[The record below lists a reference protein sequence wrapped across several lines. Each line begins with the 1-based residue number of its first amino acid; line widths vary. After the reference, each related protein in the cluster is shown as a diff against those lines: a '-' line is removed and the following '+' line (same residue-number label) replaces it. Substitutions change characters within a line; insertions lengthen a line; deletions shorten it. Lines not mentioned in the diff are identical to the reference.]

1 MALSLLLALL
11 WGGSQAQAPGFS
23 LQVQSVVMVQEGLCV
38 HVPCTLSYPRI
49 GWTEDTPALGSWFV
63 VGTDTNKGR
72 PVATNKQDQEQ
83 GGSGGRFQL
92 TGDPRNRSCSLLIR
106 DAQAE
111 DSAQYFFR
119 VERGSYVRYNFVES
133 PLYLEVTALTQK
145 PDVYVPETLEA
156 GRRATLICVFNWA
169 FEECPAPT
177 FSWMGAAVT
186 TPGPGR
192 KSSYFSVLSLTPRP
206 QDHGTHLTCR
216 VDFSRKGVST
226 ETTVQLNV
234 TRESGGQGIRVCR
247 QARRDVAGGGS
258 RQVDVP
264 KDLVIS
270 VSRAKASAPEPQG
283 DSPHL
288 EVQKGQFLQLV
299 CASESQSPATLS
311 WALEDRIL
319 SWSHPWTPG
328 PLALVLTRV
337 MPGDSGCYTCRAENG
352 RGSQSRTLNLSVKC
366 FNTEAGLT
374 KALATAVRS
383 HLQSLSLPRKSGQGW
398 KVPKLQ
404 SPRDAPENLRVM
416 ALQAN
421 RTVLEN
427 LGNGT
432 SLPALEGQS
441 LRLLCVA
448 HSNPPAQLSWA
459 LRGQTLSPS
468 QPADP
473 GILELPQ
480 IQTEHEGVLT
490 CRAQNS
496 LGSQHVSLLLSVVC
510 PPRLLGPSCSWEGEA
525 LGCTCSARARPAPT
539 LSWRL
544 GEGLLE
550 GNHSDASLTVT
561 SSSEGPWA
569 NSSLSLR
576 GPLGSGLRLS
586 CEARNAH
593 GEQSAAVLLLPGL
606 RASWRPHPH
615 PGRVEAEWGQGQ
627 GPVVGA
633 GPGKVHVAP
642 AAGNAEG
649 NPNWKACRLG
659 PGRRGVSKTWT
670 EGVADK
676 TPGMG
681 AGTYKKGLL
690 SKALG
695 GGIFLGMGITTLLF
709 LCLILVTKTLR
720 KKQAQAGTLA
730 HAGTPAHAG
739 APPQAGA
746 PPKPK
751 ATRRSTILDYINV
764 VPNPGPLS

>member
-133 PLYLEVTALTQK
+133 PLYLEVT
-145 PDVYVPETLEA
+145 
-156 GRRATLICVFNWA
+156 
-169 FEECPAPT
+169 
-177 FSWMGAAVT
+177 
-186 TPGPGR
+186 
-192 KSSYFSVLSLTPRP
+192 
-206 QDHGTHLTCR
+206 
-216 VDFSRKGVST
+216 
-226 ETTVQLNV
+226 
-234 TRESGGQGIRVCR
+234 
-247 QARRDVAGGGS
+247 
-258 RQVDVP
+258 DVP

-352 RGSQSRTLNLSVKC
+352 RGSQSRTLNLSVKY
-366 FNTEAGLT
+366 
-374 KALATAVRS
+374 
-383 HLQSLSLPRKSGQGW
+383 
-398 KVPKLQ
+398 
-404 SPRDAPENLRVM
+404 APENLRVM

-593 GEQSAAVLLLPGL
+593 GEQSAAVLLLP
-606 RASWRPHPH
+606 
-615 PGRVEAEWGQGQ
+615 
-627 GPVVGA
+627 
-633 GPGKVHVAP
+633 
-642 AAGNAEG
+642 
-649 NPNWKACRLG
+649 
-659 PGRRGVSKTWT
+659 
-670 EGVADK
+670 D
-676 TPGMG
+676 
-681 AGTYKKGLL
+681 KKGLL

-764 VPNPGPLS
+764 VPNPGPLARNRNRNQNRKAMPSSPSQASPPGALSQECKKNQKELHAAPHTCPGPRSSTQASESESNQENLHYAALTFSGLRPWDTRESKDTGPEYEDIKFH

>member
-72 PVATNKQDQEQ
+72 PVATNKRDQVQ

-92 TGDPRNRSCSLLIR
+92 TGDPRNHSCSLLIR
-106 DAQAE
+106 DAQVE

-226 ETTVQLNV
+226 ETTVRLNV
-234 TRESGGQGIRVCR
+234 TH
-247 QARRDVAGGGS
+247 
-258 RQVDVP
+258 VP

-283 DSPHL
+283 DSPDL

-352 RGSQSRTLNLSVKC
+352 RGSQSRTLNLSV
-366 FNTEAGLT
+366 
-374 KALATAVRS
+374 
-383 HLQSLSLPRKSGQGW
+383 QY
-398 KVPKLQ
+398 
-404 SPRDAPENLRVM
+404 APENLRVM

-496 LGSQHVSLLLSVVC
+496 LGSQHVSLLLSVV
-510 PPRLLGPSCSWEGEA
+510 
-525 LGCTCSARARPAPT
+525 
-539 LSWRL
+539 
-544 GEGLLE
+544 
-550 GNHSDASLTVT
+550 
-561 SSSEGPWA
+561 
-569 NSSLSLR
+569 
-576 GPLGSGLRLS
+576 
-586 CEARNAH
+586 
-593 GEQSAAVLLLPGL
+593 
-606 RASWRPHPH
+606 
-615 PGRVEAEWGQGQ
+615 
-627 GPVVGA
+627 
-633 GPGKVHVAP
+633 
-642 AAGNAEG
+642 
-649 NPNWKACRLG
+649 
-659 PGRRGVSKTWT
+659 
-670 EGVADK
+670 
-676 TPGMG
+676 
-681 AGTYKKGLL
+681 YKKGLL

-695 GGIFLGMGITTLLF
+695 SGIFLGMGITTLLF

-720 KKQAQAGTLA
+720 KKQAQAGTPA
-730 HAGTPAHAG
+730 HAGTPA
-739 APPQAGA
+739 QAGA

-764 VPNPGPLS
+764 VPNPGPLARNRNRNQNRKAMPSSPSQASPPGAPSQECKKNQKELHAAPHTCPGPRSSTQASESESNQENLHYAALTFSGLRPWDTRESKDTGPEYEDIKFH

>member
-133 PLYLEVTALTQK
+133 PLYLEVT
-145 PDVYVPETLEA
+145 
-156 GRRATLICVFNWA
+156 
-169 FEECPAPT
+169 
-177 FSWMGAAVT
+177 
-186 TPGPGR
+186 
-192 KSSYFSVLSLTPRP
+192 VLSLTPRP

-234 TRESGGQGIRVCR
+234 TH
-247 QARRDVAGGGS
+247 
-258 RQVDVP
+258 VP

-352 RGSQSRTLNLSVKC
+352 RGSQSRTLNLSVKY
-366 FNTEAGLT
+366 
-374 KALATAVRS
+374 
-383 HLQSLSLPRKSGQGW
+383 
-398 KVPKLQ
+398 
-404 SPRDAPENLRVM
+404 APENLRVM

-496 LGSQHVSLLLSVVC
+496 LGSQHVSLLLSVV
-510 PPRLLGPSCSWEGEA
+510 
-525 LGCTCSARARPAPT
+525 
-539 LSWRL
+539 
-544 GEGLLE
+544 
-550 GNHSDASLTVT
+550 
-561 SSSEGPWA
+561 
-569 NSSLSLR
+569 
-576 GPLGSGLRLS
+576 
-586 CEARNAH
+586 
-593 GEQSAAVLLLPGL
+593 
-606 RASWRPHPH
+606 
-615 PGRVEAEWGQGQ
+615 
-627 GPVVGA
+627 
-633 GPGKVHVAP
+633 
-642 AAGNAEG
+642 
-649 NPNWKACRLG
+649 
-659 PGRRGVSKTWT
+659 
-670 EGVADK
+670 
-676 TPGMG
+676 
-681 AGTYKKGLL
+681 YKKGLL

-730 HAGTPAHAG
+730 HTGTPAHAG

-764 VPNPGPLS
+764 VPNPGPLARNRNRNQNRKAMPSSPSQASPPGALSQECKKNQKELHAAPHTCPGPRSSTQASESESNQENLHYAALTFSGLRPWDTRESKDTGPEYEDIKFH

>member
-169 FEECPAPT
+169 LEECPAPT

-234 TRESGGQGIRVCR
+234 TH
-247 QARRDVAGGGS
+247 
-258 RQVDVP
+258 VP

-352 RGSQSRTLNLSVKC
+352 RGSQSRTLNLSVKY
-366 FNTEAGLT
+366 
-374 KALATAVRS
+374 
-383 HLQSLSLPRKSGQGW
+383 
-398 KVPKLQ
+398 
-404 SPRDAPENLRVM
+404 APENLRVM

-496 LGSQHVSLLLSVVC
+496 LGSQHVSLLLSVV
-510 PPRLLGPSCSWEGEA
+510 
-525 LGCTCSARARPAPT
+525 
-539 LSWRL
+539 
-544 GEGLLE
+544 
-550 GNHSDASLTVT
+550 
-561 SSSEGPWA
+561 
-569 NSSLSLR
+569 
-576 GPLGSGLRLS
+576 
-586 CEARNAH
+586 
-593 GEQSAAVLLLPGL
+593 
-606 RASWRPHPH
+606 
-615 PGRVEAEWGQGQ
+615 
-627 GPVVGA
+627 
-633 GPGKVHVAP
+633 
-642 AAGNAEG
+642 
-649 NPNWKACRLG
+649 
-659 PGRRGVSKTWT
+659 
-670 EGVADK
+670 
-676 TPGMG
+676 
-681 AGTYKKGLL
+681 YKKGLL

-764 VPNPGPLS
+764 VPNPGPLARNRNRNQNRKAMPSSPSQASPPGALSQECKKNQKELHAAPHTCPGPRSSTQASESESNQENLHYAALTFSGLRPWDTRESKDTGPEYEDIKFH

>member
-23 LQVQSVVMVQEGLCV
+23 LQVQSVVTVQEGLCV

-72 PVATNKQDQEQ
+72 PVATNKQDQVH

-92 TGDPRNRSCSLLIR
+92 TGDPQNRSCSLLIR
-106 DAQAE
+106 DAQVE

-133 PLYLEVTALTQK
+133 PFYLEVT
-145 PDVYVPETLEA
+145 
-156 GRRATLICVFNWA
+156 
-169 FEECPAPT
+169 
-177 FSWMGAAVT
+177 
-186 TPGPGR
+186 
-192 KSSYFSVLSLTPRP
+192 VLSLTPRP

-216 VDFSRKGVST
+216 VDFSRKGVSA
-226 ETTVQLNV
+226 ETTFRLNV
-234 TRESGGQGIRVCR
+234 TH
-247 QARRDVAGGGS
+247 
-258 RQVDVP
+258 VP

-270 VSRAKASAPEPQG
+270 VARAKASAPEPQG
-283 DSPHL
+283 NSPHL

-337 MPGDSGCYTCRAENG
+337 MPGDSGCYTCRAENR
-352 RGSQSRTLNLSVKC
+352 RGSQSRTLNLSV
-366 FNTEAGLT
+366 
-374 KALATAVRS
+374 
-383 HLQSLSLPRKSGQGW
+383 QY
-398 KVPKLQ
+398 
-404 SPRDAPENLRVM
+404 APENLRVM

-510 PPRLLGPSCSWEGEA
+510 PPRLLGPSCSREGEA

-593 GEQSAAVLLLPGL
+593 GEQSAAVLLLP
-606 RASWRPHPH
+606 
-615 PGRVEAEWGQGQ
+615 
-627 GPVVGA
+627 
-633 GPGKVHVAP
+633 
-642 AAGNAEG
+642 
-649 NPNWKACRLG
+649 
-659 PGRRGVSKTWT
+659 
-670 EGVADK
+670 D
-676 TPGMG
+676 
-681 AGTYKKGLL
+681 KKGLL

-695 GGIFLGMGITTLLF
+695 SGIFLGMGITTLLF

-720 KKQAQAGTLA
+720 KKQAQAGTPA
-730 HAGTPAHAG
+730 HAGAPAHAGTPAQAGTPAHAG
-739 APPQAGA
+739 TPAQAGA

-764 VPNPGPLS
+764 VPNPGPLARNRNRNQNRKAMPSSPSQASPPGAPSQECKKNQKELHAAPHTCPGPRSSTQASESESNQENLHYAALTFSGLRPWDTWESKDTGPEYEDIKFH

>member
-1 MALSLLLALL
+1 MLLPLLLPLL
-11 WGGSQAQAPGFS
+11 WAGSQAQERRYW
-23 LQVQSVVMVQEGLCV
+23 LQVLESLVVQEGLCV
-38 HVPCTLSYPRI
+38 SVPCNFLYPLNS
-49 GWTEDTPALGSWFV
+49 WTEDTPALGSWFV

-72 PVATNKQDQEQ
+72 PVATNKRVQVQ

-106 DAQAE
+106 DAQVE

-156 GRRATLICVFNWA
+156 GRQATLICVFNWA

-226 ETTVQLNV
+226 ETTVRLNV
-234 TRESGGQGIRVCR
+234 TH
-247 QARRDVAGGGS
+247 
-258 RQVDVP
+258 VP

-283 DSPHL
+283 DSPDL

-352 RGSQSRTLNLSVKC
+352 RGSQSRTLNLSV
-366 FNTEAGLT
+366 
-374 KALATAVRS
+374 
-383 HLQSLSLPRKSGQGW
+383 QY
-398 KVPKLQ
+398 
-404 SPRDAPENLRVM
+404 APENLRVM

-539 LSWRL
+539 LRWRL

-593 GEQSAAVLLLPGL
+593 GEQSAAVLPLP
-606 RASWRPHPH
+606 
-615 PGRVEAEWGQGQ
+615 
-627 GPVVGA
+627 
-633 GPGKVHVAP
+633 
-642 AAGNAEG
+642 
-649 NPNWKACRLG
+649 
-659 PGRRGVSKTWT
+659 
-670 EGVADK
+670 D
-676 TPGMG
+676 
-681 AGTYKKGLL
+681 KKGLL

-695 GGIFLGMGITTLLF
+695 SGIFLGMGITTLLF

-720 KKQAQAGTLA
+720 KKQAQ
-730 HAGTPAHAG
+730 AGTPAHAG

-764 VPNPGPLS
+764 VPNPGPLARNRNRNPNRKAMPSSPSQASPPGAPSQECKKNQKELHAAPHTCPGPRSSTQASESESNQENLHYAALTFSGLRPWDTRESKDTGPEYEDIKFH

>member
-72 PVATNKQDQEQ
+72 PVATNKRDQVQ

-92 TGDPRNRSCSLLIR
+92 TGDPRNHSCSLLIR
-106 DAQAE
+106 DAQVE

-133 PLYLEVTALTQK
+133 PLYLEVT
-145 PDVYVPETLEA
+145 
-156 GRRATLICVFNWA
+156 
-169 FEECPAPT
+169 
-177 FSWMGAAVT
+177 
-186 TPGPGR
+186 
-192 KSSYFSVLSLTPRP
+192 VLSLTPRP

-226 ETTVQLNV
+226 ETTVRLNV
-234 TRESGGQGIRVCR
+234 TH
-247 QARRDVAGGGS
+247 
-258 RQVDVP
+258 VP

-283 DSPHL
+283 DSPDL

-352 RGSQSRTLNLSVKC
+352 RGSQSRTLNLSV
-366 FNTEAGLT
+366 
-374 KALATAVRS
+374 
-383 HLQSLSLPRKSGQGW
+383 QY
-398 KVPKLQ
+398 
-404 SPRDAPENLRVM
+404 APENLRVM

-539 LSWRL
+539 LRWRL

-593 GEQSAAVLLLPGL
+593 GEQSAAVLLLP
-606 RASWRPHPH
+606 
-615 PGRVEAEWGQGQ
+615 
-627 GPVVGA
+627 
-633 GPGKVHVAP
+633 
-642 AAGNAEG
+642 
-649 NPNWKACRLG
+649 
-659 PGRRGVSKTWT
+659 
-670 EGVADK
+670 D
-676 TPGMG
+676 
-681 AGTYKKGLL
+681 KKGLL

-695 GGIFLGMGITTLLF
+695 SGIFLGMGITTLLF

-720 KKQAQAGTLA
+720 KKQAQAGTPA
-730 HAGTPAHAG
+730 HAGTPA
-739 APPQAGA
+739 QAGA

-764 VPNPGPLS
+764 VPNPGPLARNRNRNQNRKAMPSSPSQASPPGAPSQECKKNQKELHAAPHTCPGPRSSTQASESESNQENLHYAALTFSGLRPWDTRESKDTGPEYEDIKFH

>member
-1 MALSLLLALL
+1 MLLPLLLPLL
-11 WGGSQAQAPGFS
+11 WAGSRAQERRYW
-23 LQVQSVVMVQEGLCV
+23 LQVLESLVVQEGLCV
-38 HVPCTLSYPRI
+38 SVPCNFLYPLNS
-49 GWTEDTPALGSWFV
+49 WTEDTPALGSWFV

-72 PVATNKQDQEQ
+72 PVATNKQDQEH

-156 GRRATLICVFNWA
+156 GRQATLICVFNWA

-226 ETTVQLNV
+226 ETTVRLNI
-234 TRESGGQGIRVCR
+234 TH
-247 QARRDVAGGGS
+247 
-258 RQVDVP
+258 VP

-352 RGSQSRTLNLSVKC
+352 RGSQSLTLNLSV
-366 FNTEAGLT
+366 
-374 KALATAVRS
+374 
-383 HLQSLSLPRKSGQGW
+383 QY
-398 KVPKLQ
+398 
-404 SPRDAPENLRVM
+404 APENLRVM

-459 LRGQTLSPS
+459 LRGQTLGPS

-525 LGCTCSARARPAPT
+525 LGCTCSSRARPAPT
-539 LSWRL
+539 LRWRL

-593 GEQSAAVLLLPGL
+593 GEQSAAVLLLP
-606 RASWRPHPH
+606 
-615 PGRVEAEWGQGQ
+615 
-627 GPVVGA
+627 
-633 GPGKVHVAP
+633 
-642 AAGNAEG
+642 
-649 NPNWKACRLG
+649 
-659 PGRRGVSKTWT
+659 
-670 EGVADK
+670 D
-676 TPGMG
+676 
-681 AGTYKKGLL
+681 KKGLL

-720 KKQAQAGTLA
+720 KKQAQAGTPA
-730 HAGTPAHAG
+730 HAGTPDQAG

-746 PPKPK
+746 PLKPK

-764 VPNPGPLS
+764 VPNPGPLARNRNGSQNRKAMPSSPSQASPPGAPSQECKKNQKELHAAPHTCPGPRSSTQASESESNQENLHYAALTFSGLRPWDTRESKDTGPEYEDIKFH

>member
-1 MALSLLLALL
+1 MQPFGKSPVCKCVRHGRNTPRVLQDQGRTDPGA
-11 WGGSQAQAPGFS
+11 WGSRGVSRSCGDGAPPGGYVRSCSRGNGSPRDGSRAGQAAGRGWWSQAQAPGFS
-23 LQVQSVVMVQEGLCV
+23 LQVQSVVTVQEGLCV

-72 PVATNKQDQEQ
+72 PVATNKQDQVH

-92 TGDPRNRSCSLLIR
+92 TGDPQNRSCSLLIR
-106 DAQAE
+106 DAQVE

-133 PLYLEVTALTQK
+133 PFYLEVTALTQK

-216 VDFSRKGVST
+216 VDFSRKGVSA
-226 ETTVQLNV
+226 ETTVRLNV
-234 TRESGGQGIRVCR
+234 TH
-247 QARRDVAGGGS
+247 
-258 RQVDVP
+258 VP

-283 DSPHL
+283 NSPYL

-328 PLALVLTRV
+328 PLALVLTQV
-337 MPGDSGCYTCRAENG
+337 MPGDSGCYTCRAENR
-352 RGSQSRTLNLSVKC
+352 RGSQSRTLNLSV
-366 FNTEAGLT
+366 
-374 KALATAVRS
+374 
-383 HLQSLSLPRKSGQGW
+383 QY
-398 KVPKLQ
+398 
-404 SPRDAPENLRVM
+404 APENLRVM

-510 PPRLLGPSCSWEGEA
+510 PPRLLGPSCSREGEA

-550 GNHSDASLTVT
+550 GNHSDASSTVT

-593 GEQSAAVLLLPGL
+593 GEQSAAVLLLPG
-606 RASWRPHPH
+606 
-615 PGRVEAEWGQGQ
+615 
-627 GPVVGA
+627 
-633 GPGKVHVAP
+633 
-642 AAGNAEG
+642 
-649 NPNWKACRLG
+649 RL
-659 PGRRGVSKTWT
+659 
-670 EGVADK
+670 
-676 TPGMG
+676 
-681 AGTYKKGLL
+681 
-690 SKALG
+690 
-695 GGIFLGMGITTLLF
+695 
-709 LCLILVTKTLR
+709 
-720 KKQAQAGTLA
+720 
-730 HAGTPAHAG
+730 
-739 APPQAGA
+739 
-746 PPKPK
+746 
-751 ATRRSTILDYINV
+751 
-764 VPNPGPLS
+764 

>member
-72 PVATNKQDQEQ
+72 PVATNKRVQVQ

-106 DAQAE
+106 DAQVE

-133 PLYLEVTALTQK
+133 PLYLEVT
-145 PDVYVPETLEA
+145 
-156 GRRATLICVFNWA
+156 
-169 FEECPAPT
+169 
-177 FSWMGAAVT
+177 
-186 TPGPGR
+186 
-192 KSSYFSVLSLTPRP
+192 VLSLTPRP

-226 ETTVQLNV
+226 ETTVRLNV
-234 TRESGGQGIRVCR
+234 TH
-247 QARRDVAGGGS
+247 
-258 RQVDVP
+258 VP

-283 DSPHL
+283 DSPDL

-352 RGSQSRTLNLSVKC
+352 RGSQSRTLNLSV
-366 FNTEAGLT
+366 
-374 KALATAVRS
+374 
-383 HLQSLSLPRKSGQGW
+383 QY
-398 KVPKLQ
+398 
-404 SPRDAPENLRVM
+404 APENLRVM

-496 LGSQHVSLLLSVVC
+496 LGSQHVSLLLSVV
-510 PPRLLGPSCSWEGEA
+510 
-525 LGCTCSARARPAPT
+525 
-539 LSWRL
+539 
-544 GEGLLE
+544 
-550 GNHSDASLTVT
+550 
-561 SSSEGPWA
+561 
-569 NSSLSLR
+569 
-576 GPLGSGLRLS
+576 
-586 CEARNAH
+586 
-593 GEQSAAVLLLPGL
+593 
-606 RASWRPHPH
+606 
-615 PGRVEAEWGQGQ
+615 
-627 GPVVGA
+627 
-633 GPGKVHVAP
+633 
-642 AAGNAEG
+642 
-649 NPNWKACRLG
+649 
-659 PGRRGVSKTWT
+659 
-670 EGVADK
+670 
-676 TPGMG
+676 
-681 AGTYKKGLL
+681 YKKGLL

-695 GGIFLGMGITTLLF
+695 SGIFLGMGITTLLF

-720 KKQAQAGTLA
+720 KKQAQ
-730 HAGTPAHAG
+730 AGTPAHAG

-764 VPNPGPLS
+764 VPNPGPLARNRNRNPNRKAMPSSPSQASPPGAPSQECKKNQKELHAAPHTCPGPRSSTQASESESNQENLHYAALTFSGLRPWDTRESKDTGPEYEDIKFH

>member
-23 LQVQSVVMVQEGLCV
+23 LQVPSVVMVQEGLCV

-72 PVATNKQDQEQ
+72 PVATNKQDQVH

-92 TGDPRNRSCSLLIR
+92 TGDPQNRSCSLLIR
-106 DAQAE
+106 DAQVE

-133 PLYLEVTALTQK
+133 PFYLEVTALTQK
-145 PDVYVPETLEA
+145 PDVYIPETLEA
-156 GRRATLICVFNWA
+156 GRRGTLICVFNWA

-216 VDFSRKGVST
+216 VDFSRKGVSA
-226 ETTVQLNV
+226 ETTVRLNV
-234 TRESGGQGIRVCR
+234 TPS
-247 QARRDVAGGGS
+247 RRISRFLFPRGGS
-258 RQVDVP
+258 LLLPGAPRSSPKPGLNLVADVP

-283 DSPHL
+283 NSPYL

-337 MPGDSGCYTCRAENG
+337 MPGDSGCYTCRAENR
-352 RGSQSRTLNLSVKC
+352 RGSQSRTLNLSV
-366 FNTEAGLT
+366 
-374 KALATAVRS
+374 
-383 HLQSLSLPRKSGQGW
+383 QY
-398 KVPKLQ
+398 
-404 SPRDAPENLRVM
+404 APENLRVM

-496 LGSQHVSLLLSVVC
+496 LGSQHVSLLLSVV
-510 PPRLLGPSCSWEGEA
+510 
-525 LGCTCSARARPAPT
+525 
-539 LSWRL
+539 
-544 GEGLLE
+544 
-550 GNHSDASLTVT
+550 
-561 SSSEGPWA
+561 
-569 NSSLSLR
+569 
-576 GPLGSGLRLS
+576 
-586 CEARNAH
+586 
-593 GEQSAAVLLLPGL
+593 
-606 RASWRPHPH
+606 
-615 PGRVEAEWGQGQ
+615 
-627 GPVVGA
+627 
-633 GPGKVHVAP
+633 
-642 AAGNAEG
+642 
-649 NPNWKACRLG
+649 
-659 PGRRGVSKTWT
+659 
-670 EGVADK
+670 
-676 TPGMG
+676 
-681 AGTYKKGLL
+681 YKKGLL

-695 GGIFLGMGITTLLF
+695 SGIFLGMGITTLLF

-720 KKQAQAGTLA
+720 KKQAQAGTPAHVGAPA
-730 HAGTPAHAG
+730 HAGTPA
-739 APPQAGA
+739 QAGA

-764 VPNPGPLS
+764 VPNPGPLARNRNRNQNRKAMPSSPSQASPPGAPSQECKKNQKELHAAPHTCPGPRSSTQASESESNQENLHYAALTFSGLRPWDTWESKDTGPEYEDIKFH